1 MDIVAVKIFLN
12 WTSGCGRIA
21 VKVCIEVDLGA
32 VRCVKCLL
40 YFKKIFYYFWDLVKI
55 LQILI

>member
-12 WTSGCGRIA
+12 WTSECGKIA

-32 VRCVKCLL
+32 VKRMQFVKCL
-40 YFKKIFYYFWDLVKI
+40 F
-55 LQILI
+55 